1 MIEMVE
7 RLVQML
13 AEMEMTISTAESCTG
28 GMLASKIIDVGG
40 ASEVYSEGFITYS
53 YDAKEKYLKVSKETL
68 ETYGAVS
75 EQTVREMATGCLNAT
90 GSDVALVT
98 SGVAGPG
105 GGTPE
110 KPVGLVYIAC
120 AYKGDVVAKSYKFD
134 GDRYEIR
141 SQAVDE
147 AIKLAIEMLEN
158 H

>member
-1 MIEMVE
+1 MIELVE
-7 RLVQML
+7 KLVQKL

-28 GMLASKIIDVGG
+28 GMLASKIIDVSG
-40 ASEVYSEGFITYS
+40 ASEVFSEGFITYS
-53 YDAKEKYLKVSKETL
+53 NNAKAKYLNVKNETL
-68 ETYGAVS
+68 ETFSAVS
-75 EQTVREMATGCLNAT
+75 EETVKEMAEGCQMAT
-90 GSDVALVT
+90 GSDMAIVT
-98 SGVAGPG
+98 SGIAGPG

-120 AYKGDVVAKSYKFD
+120 AYKGDVISKCFKFD

-147 AIKLAIEMLEN
+147 SIKMAVEMLEN